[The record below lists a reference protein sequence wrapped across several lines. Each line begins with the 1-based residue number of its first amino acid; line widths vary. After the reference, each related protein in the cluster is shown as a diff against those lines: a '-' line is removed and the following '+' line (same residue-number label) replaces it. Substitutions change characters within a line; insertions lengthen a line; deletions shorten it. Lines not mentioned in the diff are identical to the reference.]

1 MKKTI
6 ILALLALPGVGSAAG
21 VAGADVPAKPA
32 AATARARIFLNGAS
46 TPGSIDF
53 AQSRTFR
60 QYAEDGR
67 IDTQYSAD
75 GGLGFELGFHY
86 RFKRRLGAM
95 LSVATARRDG
105 ALSYSTTVPH
115 PLYLDRAR
123 QVSGTQEGLSY
134 SETAVH
140 LDFVYSVQSGSLE
153 VLFFAGPSLVDVKT
167 DVISKLDYRD
177 VYPYDEVSVTAVKM
191 TEVGDS
197 GVGFNLG
204 AGLDYRF
211 GKSKRFGFGAQLR
224 YTTASATL
232 APPEGPAID
241 VDTGGFQAAVGVRLF
256 F

>member
-1 MKKTI
+1 MKKAI
-6 ILALLALPGVGSAAG
+6 ILAVLALSGLGSAAAV
-21 VAGADVPAKPA
+21 VAADVSAKPA
-32 AATARARIFLNGAS
+32 AATGRARIFLNGAS

-53 AQSRTFR
+53 AQTRTFR

-67 IDTQYSAD
+67 VDTQYSAD

-95 LSVATARRDG
+95 LSVATASRDG
-105 ALSYSTTVPH
+105 ALSYSATVPH

-123 QVSGTQEGLSY
+123 QVSGTQQGLSY

-153 VLFFAGPSLVDVKT
+153 VLFFAGPSLVSVKT
-167 DVISKLDYRD
+167 DLVSRLDYHD
-177 VYPYDEVSVTAVKM
+177 VYPYDEVSVSAVNLA
-191 TEVGDS
+191 EVSDS
-197 GVGFNLG
+197 GFGFSLG

-211 GKSKRFGFGAQLR
+211 GKSKRFGIGAQLR
-224 YTTASATL
+224 YTTATATL
-232 APPEGPAID
+232 APAEGPTID
-241 VDTGGFQAAVGVRLF
+241 VDAGAFRASAGVRLF